1 MSTGSEQF
9 PIDQLP
15 PGYGDPVNS
24 GDPYQVSVV
33 GQRPAVDGS
42 TPPLPTQD
50 TTGAPPST
58 GVLSGLPDFSNI
70 AGSLGL
76 TPANANTLALAAAA
90 WNDYKNSG
98 KYSDMANKY
107 ANQMN
112 PFDLAQR
119 QAYQKRYQQSWDD
132 PTAFLNDPGHKAIQ
146 DRQMGALQARLGA
159 AGFAGSGKESADLA
173 DYLATSDNQYLND
186 QRKMLADA
194 AGVGINGSAAAG
206 LIQTGIQGE
215 IQSKNNALT
224 NLTRALNPNG
234 TVNPDGTTNM
244 RNPAQ
249 TAAQAAAAK
258 ATGVKVDPTGI
269 LRDATGQVIP
279 NGTIV
284 GGKDEYGNTVTY
296 GPDGSQNGIIGKDG
310 TFYNDNPTRDFGNGD
325 VSPQDIPGYSGGPL
339 ITDTYSV
346 PTESLDFFFKVGD
359 NNASR

>member
-24 GDPYQVSVV
+24 GSPYQVNVV

-42 TPPLPTQD
+42 TPPLPVQ
-50 TTGAPPST
+50 TGGETPVNGGST
-58 GVLSGLPDFSNI
+58 MPDFSNI

-90 WNDYKNSG
+90 WNDYHNAG
-98 KYSDMANKY
+98 KYTDMANKY

-119 QAYQKRYQQSWDD
+119 QAYQKRLTQSWDD
-132 PTAFLNDPGHKAIQ
+132 PTAFLNDPAHKAIQ
-146 DRQMGALQARLGA
+146 ERQMGILGAKLGA
-159 AGFAGSGKESADLA
+159 AGYSGSGKESSDIA

-249 TAAQAAAAK
+249 SYAQQAAAK
-258 ATGVKVDPTGI
+258 AAGIKVDPTGI

-310 TFYNDNPTRDFGNGD
+310 TFYNDNPTRDYGNGD
-325 VSPQDIPGYSGGPL
+325 ISPQDIPGYNGGNSPIIGDVQPNVL
-339 ITDTYSV
+339 DTG
-346 PTESLDFFFKVGD
+346 SLDFFFQGGGQ
-359 NNASR
+359 